1 LKYIFAFSLLLLILC
16 STTLVIA
23 QSTNATLSGV
33 VVDPAGKVIT
43 DADIEILNE
52 ATGVQY
58 SGKTND
64 AGIYTVSILPPGQYR
79 VQVSKIGFKTLIK
92 PGIVLNVQS
101 AVALNFTLPVG
112 AASESVTVAAGS
124 SFINTENASVSTV
137 IDSKFVENI
146 PLNGRSFQDLISMT
160 PGVVTQSPQASSSIG
175 YNGDFSVNGERT
187 ESNYYT
193 VDGIAANIGAS
204 SGYGGPGPGSSGS
217 LSATTALG
225 TTQSMISVDALQE
238 FRVES
243 SSYSAEYGRGPG
255 GQFAM
260 ATRSGAN
267 EFHGSAF
274 DYLRNNCFDA
284 NNWFNDYYSEA
295 EPALRQNDFGGTVGG
310 PVVIPKLY
318 SGKDQFFFFGSYEGL
333 RLTQP
338 QAASVLFVPDAS
350 LRQSAPAA
358 LQPILNAFP
367 VQNGTDFASTGL
379 AEFIQAYSIPS
390 SINSSSLRLDYHASP
405 KLALFF
411 RAGYAPTSTENKAES
426 NMVNLTTTNIDTLTY
441 TAGITSQ
448 FNSHFT
454 NEVRAG
460 YAISRAATNS
470 ALTDFGGAQPIDLA
484 EAFGLGAYSTP
495 YPVFEIYI
503 PGIGETILL
512 TEHAFSKVHQW
523 NVVDTVG
530 YAFGKHA
537 LRFGMDYRVVTSP
550 FQVAT
555 PEVIDEFT
563 SGASLLNNTADYM
576 IVQKFNGAEPQFR
589 EFSAFIEDE
598 WRVARSV
605 GLSLGLRW
613 DVNPAPTGANGQDAY
628 TVDGN
633 INQPATL
640 TLAPAGTPLWQTGWY
655 NLAPRLGLAWTANH
669 PQNWQ
674 TVVRTGAGV
683 FYDTADQLGAYGFEC
698 IGFRAEKVYT
708 DQPVPTTSTQLSFP
722 ISAAAPYTSTLV
734 FAFPQHLELPYSYEW
749 NVALEQALG
758 RNQALS
764 LSYIGSNGRRLLQEQ
779 ILSLYGIN
787 PNFGTVYYVPNGVTS
802 NYQALQVKFQ
812 RAVSH
817 GLQALVSYTWSHA
830 IDFGSNDAALPLTRG
845 NSDFDVRHSLQAGL
859 SWDVP
864 HVSGNQIAKVLFDRW
879 GVDGRLI
886 ARTSFPI
893 TLAGNELINTDGSI
907 YYTNV
912 DLVRD
917 EPIYLHGAQ
926 YPGGR
931 ALNPAAF
938 AFPSGSNPGTA
949 PRNFVRGFGEEQ
961 VNLALRRTF
970 PLHDRL
976 ALQFRAEAFNILN
989 HPNFGYVDSY
999 LTDLQFGLATS
1010 TLNQS
1015 LGTVAS
1021 QYQQGGPRSM
1031 QFALRLQF

>member
-1 LKYIFAFSLLLLILC
+1 MKYIHAVSLLLLIIC
-16 STTLVIA
+16 STTLVSA
-23 QSTNATLSGV
+23 QSTDATLSGV

-43 DADIEILNE
+43 NADIEILNE

-58 SGKTND
+58 SGNTND

-79 VQVSKIGFKTLIK
+79 VQVSKDGFKTLIK
-92 PGIVLNVQS
+92 PGIILNVQS
-101 AVALNFTLPVG
+101 AIALNFTLPVG
-112 AASESVTVAAGS
+112 AASESVTVTAGS

-137 IDSKFVENI
+137 IDRKFVENI

-160 PGVVTQSPQASSSIG
+160 PGVVTQSPQASSSLG
-175 YNGDFSVNGERT
+175 FNGDFSVNGQRT

-193 VDGIAANIGAS
+193 VDGISANIGAA
-204 SGYGGPGPGSSGS
+204 SGYGPTGPGSSGS
-217 LSATTALG
+217 LSAITALG

-243 SSYSAEYGRGPG
+243 SSYAAEYGRGPG
-255 GQFAM
+255 GQFAL
-260 ATRSGAN
+260 ATRSGTN
-267 EFHGSAF
+267 DFHGSAF
-274 DYLRNNCFDA
+274 DYLRNNYFDA

-310 PVVIPKLY
+310 PVILPGY
-318 SGKDQFFFFGSYEGL
+318 NGRDRFFVFGSYEGL

-338 QAASVLFVPDAS
+338 QAASVLYVPDTS
-350 LRQSAPAA
+350 LRQNAPTA

-367 VQNGTDFASTGL
+367 IQNGTDYLSSGL
-379 AEFIQAYSIPS
+379 AQFIKAYSIPS

-411 RAGYAPTSTENKAES
+411 RAGYTPTSTEEKGLS
-426 NMVNLTTTNIDTLTY
+426 STINLTTADIDTLTY
-441 TAGITSQ
+441 TAGATSQ

-454 NEVRAG
+454 NEARAG
-460 YAISRAATNS
+460 YALSRSATNS
-470 ALTDFGGAQPIDLA
+470 TLTKFGGAQPIDLA
-484 EAFGLGAYSTP
+484 QALGVGAYSTP
-495 YPVFEIYI
+495 YPIFYIYI
-503 PGIGETILL
+503 PGIGTTDIL
-512 TEHAFSKVHQW
+512 TQHANSKVHQW

-537 LRFGMDYRVVTSP
+537 LRFGIDYRVVTSP
-550 FQVAT
+550 DSISS
-555 PEVIDEFT
+555 PEVIDEFLSDT
-563 SGASLLNNTADYM
+563 TLLNNSADYM

-589 EFSAFIEDE
+589 EFSAFVQDE

-613 DVNPAPTGANGQDAY
+613 DVDPAPTGANGQDAY
-628 TVDGN
+628 TLDGN

-640 TLAPAGTPLWQTGWY
+640 TLAPEGTPLWQTGWY

-669 PQNWQ
+669 SQNWQ

-683 FYDTADQLGAYGFEC
+683 FYDTADQLGAYGFDA
-698 IGFRAEKVYT
+698 IGFGAYQ
-708 DQPVPTTSTQLSFP
+708 DYFSQPVPTTSAQLGFP
-722 ISAAAPYTSTLV
+722 ISATAPYTSSTV
-734 FAFPQHLELPYSYEW
+734 YAFPRHLELPYSYEW

-758 RNQALS
+758 RYQTLS

-779 ILSLYGIN
+779 ELSN
-787 PNFGTVYYVPNGVTS
+787 PDFGTLYYIPNGVTS
-802 NYQALQVKFQ
+802 NYHALQVKFQ

-817 GLQALVSYTWSHA
+817 GLQTLASYTWSHS
-830 IDFGSNDAALPLTRG
+830 IDFGSNNAALPLTRG

-864 HVSGNQIAKVLFDRW
+864 HVSGNQIAKVLLDRW
-879 GVDGRLI
+879 GVDGRVI

-893 TLAGNELINTDGSI
+893 TLLGNELINTDGSI
-907 YYTNV
+907 YYSNL
-912 DLVRD
+912 DLVPD

-949 PRNFVRGFGEEQ
+949 PRDFVRGFGEEQ

-976 ALQFRAEAFNILN
+976 ALQFRAETFNILN

-999 LTDLQFGLATS
+999 LTDLQFGLATA

-1015 LGTVAS
+1015 LGTVAP